1 MIRSIDDEATTGFK
15 REAKDVLNLLPND
28 WDEVAVYQ
36 DFTDDNVSY
45 PCFAFRIGE
54 DVFEMSDPGIGFHN
68 WKGSLAQMLEVVYN
82 GFK

>member
-28 WDEVAVYQ
+28 WDEVACYQ
-36 DFTDDNVSY
+36 DFSETGASY
-45 PCFAFRIGE
+45 PCFAFRNGE
-54 DVFEMSDPGIGFHN
+54 DVFEISDPLIGFHN

-82 GFK
+82 GLK